1 MNSLLMP
8 FFFMTNMK
16 SRSLILLAMLSLMG
30 TPQLVKADV
39 GGLVKFKDSAV
50 YQKRLAGSIQNLRD
64 VLLITKR
71 LHPLI

>member
-1 MNSLLMP
+1 MESLLMS

-16 SRSLILLAMLSLMG
+16 LCSLILLTMLFLMG
-30 TPQLVKADV
+30 TPQLVQADV

-50 YQKRLAGSIQNLRD
+50 YQKDSLEVLKNLRN